1 MKEIKFLFTPSLFMM
16 FGAYILLLF
25 VTDSI
30 DLVLATLAIING
42 ILWLAQYIGYLI
54 IFVNTNKDK

>member
-1 MKEIKFLFTPSLFMM
+1 MKKIKFLFTPSLFMM